1 MNNRANAWKKLTCF
15 CNVPD
20 SLSLPSWRADSLQ
33 IESVSC
39 EQLDKKNNLIGIWLK
54 LSEKDGSSF
63 LLKGNF
69 KNINQEKKNS
79 KEIIYPEAI
88 YWNLAYDDQH
98 GYINSNFKTNG
109 VKVKFGT
116 HKIIDLIIIFPN
128 AEKGDKLII
137 KDFIETLVQE

>member
-1 MNNRANAWKKLTCF
+1 
-15 CNVPD
+15 VPD

-69 KNINQEKKNS
+69 KNINLEKKNS
-79 KEIIYPEAI
+79 KDIIYPEAI

-116 HKIIDLIIIFPN
+116 HKIIDLAI
-128 AEKGDKLII
+128 AAK
-137 KDFIETLVQE
+137 